1 MPSQVRRA
9 AARNM
14 SLSALSRSSEFIAY
28 IDGIYYEGYAQQMSI
43 ENPARLTFE
52 YFEFL
57 RNL

>member
-1 MPSQVRRA
+1 
-9 AARNM
+9 M
-14 SLSALSRSSEFIAY
+14 SLSVLSRSSEFIAY
-28 IDGIYYEGYAQQMSI
+28 IDGIYYEGYAQQMAK